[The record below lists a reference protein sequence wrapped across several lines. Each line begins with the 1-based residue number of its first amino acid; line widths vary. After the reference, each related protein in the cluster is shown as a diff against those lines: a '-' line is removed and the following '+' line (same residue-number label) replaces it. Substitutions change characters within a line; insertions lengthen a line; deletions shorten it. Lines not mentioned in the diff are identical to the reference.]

1 MPKHFI
7 EVIPMKP
14 VKLLILLSTFVL
26 VACGT
31 TTTNISS
38 SVVSNSSED
47 TSSINSDYS
56 SEESTSQTTSES
68 SNESSG
74 SSTTTPDGTAK
85 KTVTFYNGGFTS
97 SSLNQAASQT
107 SFVEWFNNGD
117 NTLSSIG
124 YDGYVQI
131 NGIDDDNNTTMI
143 LGSRNSEG
151 KLTFNFNYPVYSVK
165 AVVQPYTKYIAYTN
179 TYNNDKEAKFYINTT
194 EYDLSLDASYS
205 GPTENKTFE
214 KVLENSANTF
224 SIANK
229 DANQRVFVHSL
240 EITYYTVD

>member
-1 MPKHFI
+1 
-7 EVIPMKP
+7 MKP
-14 VKLLILLSTFVL
+14 AKLLVLLSAFAL

-31 TTTNISS
+31 PANQSS
-38 SVVSNSSED
+38 SINGDSTSIED
-47 TSSINSDYS
+47 TSSSTDDSS
-56 SEESTSQTTSES
+56 SEESSNSQGTSTSTSES
-68 SNESSG
+68 SSSSSSSSG
-74 SSTTTPDGTAK
+74 SSTTLPDGTLK

-97 SSLNQAASQT
+97 SSLNQSASQA
-107 SFVEWFNNGD
+107 SFVTWFNNGD
-117 NTLSSIG
+117 DTLRSID

-151 KLTFNFNYPVYSVK
+151 KLTFNFNYPIYSVK
-165 AVVQPYTKYIAYTN
+165 AVVQPYTKYISYNN
-179 TYNNDKEAKFYINTT
+179 TYNNDKGAKFYIDTT

-214 KVLENSANTF
+214 KVLTGTPSKF

-229 DANQRVFVHSL
+229 EENQRVFVHSL
-240 EITYYTVD
+240 EIVYYTVD